1 MERVDAG
8 EDPQGPQSMGYSSG
22 ESSTIADLAN
32 NDSRSFSNGTDKGT
46 SSSSE
51 EETSSED

>member
-1 MERVDAG
+1 MPVRIHKARSPSG
-8 EDPQGPQSMGYSSG
+8 FPSG

-51 EETSSED
+51 EETSTED